1 MKHRLFYMLNMAQHR
16 VYKYADQHAE
26 QDLGVTIT
34 QMGALFIINE
44 NEGCL
49 LKELAGIL
57 QLNNSALTGLAN
69 RLEQNGLIKR
79 KPCPDDGRA
88 SRLYLTKLGKNKV
101 SLAIPLTQTLTKKIQ
116 GDFSEE
122 EMQTIVK
129 FLNHLIIDF

>member
-1 MKHRLFYMLNMAQHR
+1 MKHRLFYLLNTDQHR

-26 QDLGVTIT
+26 HDLGVTIT

-88 SRLYLTKLGKNKV
+88 SRLYLTKLGKSKV
-101 SLAIPLTQTLTKKIQ
+101 ELAIPLTRNLNQAIQ
-116 GDFSEE
+116 NDFNEE
-122 EMQTIVK
+122 ELKTIVK
-129 FLNHLIIDF
+129 FLHHLIQNF